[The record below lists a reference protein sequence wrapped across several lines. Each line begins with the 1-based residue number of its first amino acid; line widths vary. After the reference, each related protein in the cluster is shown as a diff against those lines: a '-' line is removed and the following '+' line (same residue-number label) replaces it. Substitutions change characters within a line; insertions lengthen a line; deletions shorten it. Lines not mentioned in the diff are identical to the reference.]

1 MKMFYSLCSFGLI
14 SLLLTAPT
22 AVVYAKEGAGV
33 SADKIKLG
41 SVLAL
46 RGRARSLGVGMRQG
60 LEAAFSGVT
69 VKGKTIEVVF
79 ENDGYEPD
87 LAVKA
92 TNKLIKE
99 NIFLMIGN
107 VGTPTAKVTL
117 PVLAKQ
123 QVPAVGF
130 FTGAGLLRPGPG
142 PVINYRASYVQETEA
157 VINAALDHGLK
168 PTEVCA
174 YVQNDAYGM
183 AGLTGIKLALEKAN
197 ADSELLNKLTNMI
210 SMTGDNPPRNKVGP
224 VGVYKRNTREINPGY
239 ESLKNWEQTNN
250 SKCRLVVTVGAY
262 DNISQMIRLAN
273 KTNTENWIF
282 SAVSFTG
289 ANVLKEKLVGFG
301 VHERVIMTQVVPL
314 LNSDLPI
321 VQEAKTALGT
331 KFGFVSLEGYIVGK
345 MTAKLLEQM
354 PSPITRDNFVSY
366 AKTAAFDL
374 GGLAIDFTKNGY
386 QGSDLVIPSYLTKE
400 GYVQMTKTIW
410 ESITK

>member
-1 MKMFYSLCSFGLI
+1 MKYFSALCSFSIL
-14 SLLLTAPT
+14 SLVLGTPNTSVHA
-22 AVVYAKEGAGV
+22 EGVGV

-46 RGRARSLGVGMRQG
+46 RGRARSLGSGMRDG

-87 LAVKA
+87 QAIKG

-117 PVLAKQ
+117 PILAKHK
-123 QVPAVGF
+123 VPAVGF

-142 PVINYRASYVQETEA
+142 PVVNYRASYVQETAA
-157 VINAALDHGLK
+157 VIKAALTHGLK

-197 ADSELLNKLTNMI
+197 AGSKLLDTLTKIIEMSGN
-210 SMTGDNPPRNKVGP
+210 NPPRNNVGP

-239 ESLKNWEQTNN
+239 KSLKSWEQKNN

-262 DNISQMIRLAN
+262 DNISQMVRLAN
-273 KTNTENWIF
+273 KTNNENWIF

-289 ANVLKEKLVGFG
+289 ANVLQKKLVGFG
-301 VHERVIMTQVVPL
+301 VDERIIMTQVVPL

-321 VQEAKTALGT
+321 VQEAKSALGN

-345 MTAKLLEQM
+345 MTVKLFEKM
-354 PSPITRDNFVSY
+354 PSPITRENFIKH
-366 AKTAAFDL
+366 AKSAKFDL
-374 GGLAIDFTKNGY
+374 GGVAIDFTKNGY

-400 GYVQMTKTIW
+400 SYVQMTKSIW
-410 ESITK
+410 ESIIK